1 MPSMISTIKQALKKT
16 FLFDVVVWLRRR
28 SDDLNKIRDQ
38 SRSNVYYYSPIHDLI
53 KDIAAQHSIKVFFE
67 TGTYLGNTVY
77 GVKNSFDEVYSVE
90 LSKELA
96 ELAHERF
103 RHAPKVHIINGD
115 SADAVESFL
124 SSLDQP
130 AIFWLDAHYSAGIT
144 AKGKL
149 QTPVKAELKSIL
161 LHSVKQHQIL
171 IDDVKDFNGQNDYP
185 TVEEVFDM
193 VRQFGAKNYK
203 AKVEGE
209 VFRISPV

>member
-16 FLFDVVVWLRRR
+16 FLFDVVVWYRRQ
-28 SDDLNKIRDQ
+28 SDDLNEIRNQ
-38 SRSNVYYYSPIHDLI
+38 SRANAYYYSPIHELI

-77 GVKNSFDEVYSVE
+77 GVKDSFNEVYSVE

-96 ELAHERF
+96 ELARERF
-103 RHAPKVHIINGD
+103 CHDPKVHIINDD
-115 SADAVESFL
+115 SSAAIEAFL
-124 SSLDQP
+124 GRLDQP
-130 AIFWLDAHYSAGIT
+130 AIFWLDAHYSAGVT

-149 QTPVKAELKSIL
+149 QTPVKEELKSIL
-161 LHSVKQHQIL
+161 SHSVKQHQIL

-185 TVEEVFDM
+185 TVEEIFDM
-193 VRQFGAKNYK
+193 VCQFGTGNYE
-203 AKVEGE
+203 AKVEGA

>member
-1 MPSMISTIKQALKKT
+1 MIAIIKQVLKKT
-16 FLFDVVVWLRRR
+16 FLFNVVVWLRRR

-67 TGTYLGNTVY
+67 AGTYLGNTVY